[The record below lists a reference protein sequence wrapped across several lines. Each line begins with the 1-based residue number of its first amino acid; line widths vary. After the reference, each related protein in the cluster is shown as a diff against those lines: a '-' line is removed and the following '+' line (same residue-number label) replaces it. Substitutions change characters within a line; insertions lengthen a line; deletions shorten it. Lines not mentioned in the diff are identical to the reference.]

1 MGCNGMNAAEFF
13 SGTAPSELL
22 AGHSKAGL
30 ERVMLPPAERVT
42 LHPLMGCGWERG
54 MGEGGL
60 GASGAGRAGV
70 DVCPQL
76 RPINLQSFSRA
87 QRHRQASLGLLGGL
101 GRSWGQASRFF
112 HGAEGRG
119 GRSLLAVC
127 SWQTLGLVAF
137 SEALSNLIFLPAPS

>member
-1 MGCNGMNAAEFF
+1 MNAAEFF
-13 SGTAPSELL
+13 SGTTSSGLL

-42 LHPLMGCGWERG
+42 LHPLMGCGRERG

-76 RPINLQSFSRA
+76 RPINLQAFPGA
-87 QRHRQASLGLLGGL
+87 QSHVG
-101 GRSWGQASRFF
+101 
-112 HGAEGRG
+112 
-119 GRSLLAVC
+119 
-127 SWQTLGLVAF
+127 
-137 SEALSNLIFLPAPS
+137 